1 MPVVLARV
9 DDRLIHGQIVE
20 GWVPFVGADAIY
32 VVDDE
37 ICLDESR
44 CRLMRMILPSGLGLR
59 IISTPELC
67 EALSSDR
74 LSRVLIL
81 FNSLNS
87 LVAAIK
93 NGFSMENINVGNIH
107 NLRGGH
113 QITPTVFL
121 NKDDITLVKKLHDMG
136 IVLEV
141 RDVPDGRCHDLFKLV
156 CHEDVHR

>member
-1 MPVVLARV
+1 MPVVFVRV

-59 IISTPELC
+59 IIATAELS
-67 EALSSDR
+67 EALASDR
-74 LSRVLIL
+74 LNRVMIL

-87 LVAAIK
+87 LVSAVE
-93 NGFSMENINVGNIH
+93 NGFSMGNINVGNIH

-113 QITPTVFL
+113 QITPSVFL
-121 NKDDITLVKKLHDMG
+121 NKNDVTLVKKLHDMG
-136 IVLEV
+136 IALEV

-156 CHEDVHR
+156 CHEDVRR

>member
-59 IISTPELC
+59 IISALELC
-67 EALSSDR
+67 EALSSDK

-87 LVAAIK
+87 LVSAIE
-93 NGFSMENINVGNIH
+93 NGFSMGNINVGNIH

-113 QITPTVFL
+113 QVTPTVFL
-121 NKDDITLVKKLHDMG
+121 NKDDITMVKKLHDMG

-156 CHEDVHR
+156 CHEDVYR

>member
-59 IISTPELC
+59 IISASELC

-87 LVAAIK
+87 LV
-93 NGFSMENINVGNIH
+93 
-107 NLRGGH
+107 
-113 QITPTVFL
+113 
-121 NKDDITLVKKLHDMG
+121 
-136 IVLEV
+136 
-141 RDVPDGRCHDLFKLV
+141 
-156 CHEDVHR
+156 

>member
-20 GWVPFVGADAIY
+20 GWIPFVGADAIY

-59 IISTPELC
+59 IISTAELSVTL
-67 EALSSDR
+67 ASDI
-74 LSRVLIL
+74 LSRVMIL
-81 FNSLNS
+81 FSSLNS
-87 LVAAIK
+87 LVSAVE
-93 NGFSMENINVGNIH
+93 NGVSIRNVNIGNIH

-113 QITPTVFL
+113 QITPSVFL

-136 IVLEV
+136 IALEV
-141 RDVPDGRCHDLFKLV
+141 RDVPRGRCHDLFELV
-156 CHEDVHR
+156 CHEDVRR

>member
-141 RDVPDGRCHDLFKLV
+141 RDVPDGRCHDLFELV
-156 CHEDVHR
+156 CNEDVHR

>member
-37 ICLDESR
+37 ICLDEPR
-44 CRLMRMILPSGLGLR
+44 CRLMRMILPSGLRLR
-59 IISTPELC
+59 IIST
-67 EALSSDR
+67 ADLSATLASDS
-74 LSRVLIL
+74 LSRILIL

-87 LVAAIK
+87 LVSAVE
-93 NGFSMENINVGNIH
+93 NGFRMGNVNVGNIH

-113 QITPTVFL
+113 QITPSVFL
-121 NKDDITLVKKLHDMG
+121 NKDDIILVRKLHDLGVM
-136 IVLEV
+136 LEV
-141 RDVPDGRCHDLFKLV
+141 RDVPDGRCHDLFELV
-156 CHEDVHR
+156 CHEDASR